1 MNWSTKELN
10 GRANGEEGGTSN
22 DRTSASGDGDTPS
35 VSTQKSTAKGKHM
48 SLQELETEIKKL
60 TLKERAA
67 LARWIVQSLDEL
79 SEPEIE
85 ALWAEEAEHRLDE
98 LEQGLVTEIPA
109 EEVLRRARAAI
120 S

>member
-1 MNWSTKELN
+1 
-10 GRANGEEGGTSN
+10 
-22 DRTSASGDGDTPS
+22 
-35 VSTQKSTAKGKHM
+35 M
-48 SLQELETEIKKL
+48 SIEELEVEIKKL
-60 TLKERAA
+60 TLRDRAA
-67 LARWIVQSLDEL
+67 LAKWIVESLDAL

>member
-1 MNWSTKELN
+1 MNCHTTTTLKE
-10 GRANGEEGGTSN
+10 R
-22 DRTSASGDGDTPS
+22 
-35 VSTQKSTAKGKHM
+35 QM
-48 SLQELETEIKKL
+48 SIEELEVEIKKL
-60 TLKERAA
+60 TLRDRAA
-67 LARWIVQSLDEL
+67 LAKWIVESLDAL
-79 SEPEIE
+79 SESEIE